1 MINQPGSRARFQ
13 VVCMLMKQGEF
24 LGLDICA
31 VCVASVGKK
40 QFKMTA
46 LDVAGDDRSMLFF
59 SCLFAHYVT
68 FSNWMFGP
76 F

>member
-1 MINQPGSRARFQ
+1 
-13 VVCMLMKQGEF
+13 MLMKQGEF
-24 LGLDICA
+24 LGLDLCA

-46 LDVAGDDRSMLFF
+46 LDVAGDDLSMFF
-59 SCLFAHYVT
+59 FFLCLFAYYVT
-68 FSNWMFGP
+68 FSIWMFGP